1 MKLGFRWFSIF
12 TATIALSAGLLAQ
25 STSPLKKKH
34 PKASAQPA
42 ATQQDL
48 QTLRDL
54 VQAQQ
59 KQIETQSQQV
69 QQLQDQLHQVLDSV
83 QQASANSQ
91 KLQSGA
97 DQAQATAT
105 QAQQSAAEA
114 QRLADQASSTAAEAR
129 SAAAQT
135 DVGLGK
141 KVQNLENGLKKVG
154 PFNFSGDFRLRDE
167 PFFGGPSDQS
177 QVRNRER
184 FRLRLNANA
193 KLNDD
198 INGGLTLASGD
209 VNDPISTNQ
218 TTNQFY
224 TRKAIAID
232 RAFVNYNPHVFKP
245 LTLTGGK
252 FAYPW
257 YNTELTWDKDLN
269 PEGVAQTLAFNL
281 ESTPVLKR
289 VALVGFE
296 LPFSEVAGTSLTNKS
311 IVQSAVYGG
320 QLQTSWQF
328 ASWLKFGAFSGFYN
342 YHNADPIAL
351 ALAKASLKN
360 PTTPLVGTL
369 PLGGNTVQNSTVTTT
384 ANGIVTVGSTTAPT
398 GVNTISNAQFAS
410 KFGLFDSL
418 ARFDISTPLKRWPVT
433 LIGDYVQNTRACDNL
448 ANIVPAPA
456 ATKTAKFSQSV
467 NAPCVS
473 RDRRGYWGETRFGR
487 VQEKGDWQ
495 FAYTRLLIEREAVM
509 GAFNFSDIRQPSN
522 VTQHRAEVLYQAYNN
537 VTLAFTGFLGRP
549 LNWGKTPPPEDILQ
563 RYQFDV
569 IYKF

>member
-1 MKLGFRWFSIF
+1 MKASSRWLGGAAVALALSMAAIAQ
-12 TATIALSAGLLAQ
+12 TATAPA
-25 STSPLKKKH
+25 KKRHAK
-34 PKASAQPA
+34 PVVPA

-83 QQASANSQ
+83 QQANANSQ
-91 KLQSGA
+91 KLQSGD

-129 SAAAQT
+129 SAVAQT

-224 TRKAIAID
+224 TRKA
-232 RAFVNYNPHVFKP
+232 
-245 LTLTGGK
+245 LT
-252 FAYPW
+252 
-257 YNTELTWDKDLN
+257 
-269 PEGVAQTLAFNL
+269 
-281 ESTPVLKR
+281 
-289 VALVGFE
+289 
-296 LPFSEVAGTSLTNKS
+296 
-311 IVQSAVYGG
+311 
-320 QLQTSWQF
+320 
-328 ASWLKFGAFSGFYN
+328 
-342 YHNADPIAL
+342 
-351 ALAKASLKN
+351 
-360 PTTPLVGTL
+360 
-369 PLGGNTVQNSTVTTT
+369 
-384 ANGIVTVGSTTAPT
+384 
-398 GVNTISNAQFAS
+398 
-410 KFGLFDSL
+410 
-418 ARFDISTPLKRWPVT
+418 
-433 LIGDYVQNTRACDNL
+433 
-448 ANIVPAPA
+448 
-456 ATKTAKFSQSV
+456 
-467 NAPCVS
+467 
-473 RDRRGYWGETRFGR
+473 
-487 VQEKGDWQ
+487 
-495 FAYTRLLIEREAVM
+495 
-509 GAFNFSDIRQPSN
+509 
-522 VTQHRAEVLYQAYNN
+522 
-537 VTLAFTGFLGRP
+537 
-549 LNWGKTPPPEDILQ
+549 
-563 RYQFDV
+563 
-569 IYKF
+569 